1 MGIKMQQYRYMNKRQ
16 RIVHRVKLI
25 LEEQQPLTI
34 DQIVLRLADDKY
46 HWMPHNTNQL
56 AQLVRGHFNVKQ
68 IRLCSDTGEQ
78 YEYSLKEE

>member
-1 MGIKMQQYRYMNKRQ
+1 MNKRQ
-16 RIVHRVKLI
+16 RAVHRVRLI

-46 HWMPHNTNQL
+46 RWMPHNTNQL
-56 AQLVRGHFNVKQ
+56 AQLVRGHFDVKQ
-68 IRLCSDTGEQ
+68 VSLFSHTGRTQ